1 MMHKVQEKYRKTREK
16 DRVIQYS
23 TSRRIRGGK
32 QYMEILPR
40 QQAPM
45 AFNSLFDPREREC
58 GGTRSALPLTGKSP
72 EGNNSIP
79 LPNLFLL
86 PSLPGCQVYGL
97 LSPVLRAD
105 DHCYWFNPA
114 AFWRQG
120 LCLLRGVIYVGT
132 HSLLPFAHTANIK
145 ESAVIRVPDDDP
157 ERDHTEPVIYGTGAV
172 TSPRNAV

>member
-23 TSRRIRGGK
+23 TSRFIRGGK

-79 LPNLFLL
+79 LPNLFT
-86 PSLPGCQVYGL
+86 SFITR
-97 LSPVLRAD
+97 LSGI
-105 DHCYWFNPA
+105 W
-114 AFWRQG
+114 
-120 LCLLRGVIYVGT
+120 I
-132 HSLLPFAHTANIK
+132 I
-145 ESAVIRVPDDDP
+145 VPCVAG
-157 ERDHTEPVIYGTGAV
+157 R
-172 TSPRNAV
+172 